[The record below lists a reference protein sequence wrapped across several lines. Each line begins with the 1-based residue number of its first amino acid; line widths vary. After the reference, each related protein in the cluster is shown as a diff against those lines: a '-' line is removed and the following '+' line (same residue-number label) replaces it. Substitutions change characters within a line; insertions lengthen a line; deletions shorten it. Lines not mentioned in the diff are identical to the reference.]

1 MPYVQC
7 EIGGLYY
14 LAPKGACSRGVQAG
28 RERGLSPRSR
38 LCVVD
43 RARLATLCVNLLG
56 AMVLCVLIACVLDV
70 SPGSPFI
77 VSSGHKVFTCVT
89 GDLLLLNGEAT
100 VPTL

>member
-28 RERGLSPRSR
+28 CERGVSPKSR

-43 RARLATLCVNLLG
+43 RALLATLCENSLG
-56 AMVLCVLIACVLDV
+56 VVV
-70 SPGSPFI
+70 SG
-77 VSSGHKVFTCVT
+77 
-89 GDLLLLNGEAT
+89 
-100 VPTL
+100 